1 MKTIRQAFGESL
13 VEFGKTN
20 SKIVAISCDLKNAC
34 KLDLFFKKFPERSF
48 EIGIAEANA
57 IGIATGLALS
67 GFRPF
72 LASFGSFIT
81 GKNIEIRTS
90 ISYNLAPVVIVGT
103 HGGLIGADGAT
114 QAALQDI
121 AVMRTI
127 PNFDL
132 FQPCSPHNTRCIIEY
147 ASKTKKPTY
156 IRIARNEVEEFL
168 DSNHKFIIGE
178 PDHLIVGKKNVII
191 SSGPMVRNCIDA
203 INLSGTDKF
212 GLINISSLKPL
223 NENSIINLINK
234 YEKILIVED
243 HLING
248 GLGSIISEI
257 ITKNGIG
264 KKIYFH
270 GLNDEF
276 IESDTPEN
284 LAKNYKLDSQ
294 GILSIIS
301 NI

>member
-1 MKTIRQAFGESL
+1 MKTIREAFGESL
-13 VEFGKTN
+13 VEFGKSN

-34 KLDLFFKKFPERSF
+34 KLDLFFKEFPSRSF

-57 IGIATGLALS
+57 IGIATGLSLS

-90 ISYNLAPVVIVGT
+90 ISYNFAPVVIVGT

-127 PNFDL
+127 PNIDV
-132 FQPCSPHNTRCIIEY
+132 FQPCSPHNTKEIIKYLSE
-147 ASKTKKPTY
+147 SNNPTY

-168 DSNHKFIIGE
+168 DLNHKFKVGE
-178 PDHLIVGKKNVII
+178 PDHLIVGKRNVII

-203 INLSGTDKF
+203 INLSGTTEF
-212 GLINISSLKPL
+212 GLINISSLKPI
-223 NENSIINLINK
+223 NEKKVIEYINN
-234 YEKILIVED
+234 YEQIVIVED
-243 HLING
+243 HSIEG

-257 ITKNGIG
+257 ITKHGIG
-264 KKIYFH
+264 KKIYYH
-270 GLNDEF
+270 GLYNEF

-284 LAKNYKLDSQ
+284 LAKNYKLDPK